1 MSDCIFCKIINKE
14 TPSKI
19 IYENDLVIA
28 ILDAFP
34 SSLGHTL
41 IIPKKHF
48 VNIYDVEEEYLVEI
62 IKVAKKLS
70 LAYKEVWGID
80 NLQLIHNAGQDA
92 QQKVFHFHLH
102 LIPRKAGDGIN
113 LAHAQ
118 VDVSEEEKMAFWEK
132 LRKANFS

>member
-1 MSDCIFCKIINKE
+1 MPDCIFCKIINKE

-80 NLQLIHNAGQDA
+80 NLQLIHNAGKDA

-118 VDVSEEEKMAFWEK
+118 VDVSEEKKMAFWEK

>member
-1 MSDCIFCKIINKE
+1 
-14 TPSKI
+14 
-19 IYENDLVIA
+19 
-28 ILDAFP
+28 
-34 SSLGHTL
+34 
-41 IIPKKHF
+41 
-48 VNIYDVEEEYLVEI
+48 
-62 IKVAKKLS
+62 
-70 LAYKEVWGID
+70 VWGID

-118 VDVSEEEKMAFWEK
+118 VDVSEEKKMAFWEK